1 MERIFI
7 TGADGLL
14 GSNTVRELLS
24 RKYKLKALIQ
34 KGSKSKTLEGLD
46 IEFVEG
52 DLLDKESL
60 IKHVQGSDAII
71 HIAALTNV
79 WPIRHEI
86 YYKVNV
92 EGTKNMIEAALSN
105 NIQRFIHIS
114 SASAFGF
121 GPKDQPG
128 NESTV
133 TMAKEFGLDYVDS
146 KLDAQDVILEAI
158 KERDLPAVI
167 VNPTFMIG
175 PYDSKPS
182 SGAVI
187 LAVANRELKLITSG
201 GKNWVYVKDVAVG
214 ISNALTK
221 GRIGEMYILGN
232 ENLSY
237 KEATSLIAEV
247 AGVAPPSIKVPS
259 FLVKI
264 AGRLGTLIGT
274 ISGKAPKISY
284 PVAKISLIDQYYDP
298 SKARKELELPG
309 TPIRKAVED
318 SMQWFKENGYAK

>member
-14 GSNTVRELLS
+14 GSNTVRELLK
-24 RKYKLKALIQ
+24 RNYKLKALIQ
-34 KGSKSKTLEGLD
+34 KGSKSRTLEGLD

-52 DLLDKESL
+52 DLLDRVGL
-60 IKHVQGSDAII
+60 IEHVKGCDAII

-92 EGTKNMIEAALSN
+92 EGTQNMIEAALSN
-105 NIQRFIHIS
+105 NIKRFIHVS

-121 GPKDQPG
+121 GSKDKPG
-128 NESTV
+128 NETTV

-146 KLDAQDVILEAI
+146 KLDAQDVVLKAV
-158 KERDLPAVI
+158 KDRKLPAVI

-187 LAVANRELKLITSG
+187 LAVAKRELKLITSG
-201 GKNWVYVKDVAVG
+201 GKNWVYVKDVAAG
-214 ISNALTK
+214 LCNALNM

-237 KEATSLIAEV
+237 KEATGLIAEV
-247 AGVAPPSIKVPS
+247 AGVKPPSLKVPS
-259 FLVKI
+259 LLVRF
-264 AGRLGTLIGT
+264 AGRMGSLMGHLT
-274 ISGKAPKISY
+274 GKAPKVSY

-298 SKARKELELPG
+298 SKARKELKLPE
-309 TPIRKAVED
+309 TPIRTAVED
-318 SMQWFKENGYAK
+318 SMKWFKANGYA

>member
-1 MERIFI
+1 MKKIFI

-14 GSNTVRELLS
+14 GSNTVRELLA
-24 RKYKLKALIQ
+24 RNYQLKALIQ
-34 KGSKSKTLEGLD
+34 KGSKSKTLLGLD

-52 DLLDKESL
+52 DLLDKEGL
-60 IKHVQGSDAII
+60 IEHIKGCEAVI

-92 EGTKNMIEAALSN
+92 EGTQNMIEAALAN
-105 NIQRFIHIS
+105 NIQRFIHVS

-121 GPKDQPG
+121 GPKNNPG
-128 NESTV
+128 NETTV
-133 TMAKEFGLDYVDS
+133 TMAKAFGLDYVDS
-146 KLDAQDVILEAI
+146 KLDAQDVVLDAV
-158 KERDLPAVI
+158 KNKNLPALI

-182 SGAVI
+182 SGAMI
-187 LAVANRELKLITSG
+187 LAVAKRELKMITSG
-201 GKNWVYVKDVAVG
+201 GKNWVYVKDVANG
-214 ISNALTK
+214 ICNALNK

-237 KEATSLIAEV
+237 KEATGIIADV
-247 AGVAPPSIKVPS
+247 AGVKPPSLKVPS
-259 FLVKI
+259 FLVKF
-264 AGRLGTLIGT
+264 AGRIGSLMGKLT
-274 ISGKAPKISY
+274 GKAPKISY

-298 SKARKELELPG
+298 SKARKELELPE
-309 TPIRKAVED
+309 TPIRTAVED
-318 SMQWFKENGYAK
+318 SMKWFKENGYA